1 MNLTKE
7 LVDRRAD
14 RVAVAAAAARTNMP
28 SHLMVIAMVLFVVSL
43 SAMFWAMAARRAALV
58 EFDARAAQA
67 DTIRRLIRDIQQA
80 RAEADTRKGQLGN
93 DPLPDISLRIQN
105 AAPDKMK
112 VVLAQRPAPRETT
125 AASDTALK
133 LVRKTYSYQNL
144 PVESITDFFAWVDEA
159 SRTVKGLD
167 VDGVSLRPTTNSWTV
182 NITFARWER
191 KEG

>member
-14 RVAVAAAAARTNMP
+14 RVAVAAASARTNMP

-144 PVESITDFFAWVDEA
+144 PVESISDFFAWVDEA